1 MSSLKKITAFVLAAV
16 VVSQLTVFRASA
28 VSALTG
34 YSGDRNNVR
43 IDITSGSAEGS
54 DFAEAF
60 PGKLYLRESTLG
72 ESTLEN
78 PLKQA
83 ENPIPAQYADI
94 PSYFQLSYSNILYGD
109 GTVETSGSSIVA
121 LAMVATYLTGYS
133 YYPDDLSRW
142 FAGKADNDIARLNY
156 AAKALQL
163 PFEVSQQWGGEEGTF
178 SALKAGKLIVV
189 QTDSKSVFG
198 ADSHFVVL
206 KGMTEKG
213 KILVNDPCISNL
225 VDNDLKEKYT
235 TGFEETD
242 ISNGFCYAWIFDT
255 TNVPANVPYYTDPPA
270 ADKDRYASLKLTPA
284 EKQLLARAV
293 YANAY
298 GECEE
303 GQQMMAEVILNRML
317 SDEYPDDLKDIIY
330 GEDGLCDVSLL
341 NEAELTQTHYLVV
354 ERALFGPYQ
363 LKESVTDFSYV
374 CHK

>member
-54 DFAEAF
+54 DFAETF
-60 PGKLYLRESTLG
+60 PGELYLR

-242 ISNGFCYAWIFDT
+242 ISTGFRYAWIFDKSE
-255 TNVPANVPYYTDPPA
+255 VSDDIVCYTDAPA
-270 ADKDRYASLKLTPA
+270 SEGKSRYASLKLTPA

-330 GEDGLCDVSLL
+330 GEDGLCDASLL

>member
-43 IDITSGSAEGS
+43 IDITSESAEGS

-60 PGKLYLRESTLG
+60 PGELYLSESA
-72 ESTLEN
+72 LEN

-142 FAGKADNDIARLNY
+142 FAGKADNDIERLTY
-156 AAKALQL
+156 ASKNLGL
-163 PFEVSQQWGGEEGTF
+163 PFKVSQDWQETYQQLKNGKSIVIQMDSTSIF
-178 SALKAGKLIVV
+178 SE
-189 QTDSKSVFG
+189 SW
-198 ADSHFVVL
+198 HFIVL
-206 KGMTEKG
+206 KGITADGE
-213 KILVNDPCISNL
+213 ILVNDPCISNL

-317 SDEYPDDLKDIIY
+317 SAKYPDDLKDIIY

-363 LKESVTDFSYV
+363 LEKSVTDFSYV